1 MNFEIKDL
9 SNYNKI
15 EELINNESPNDRADI
30 ICEKLKYYCFT
41 NKGELYKFDSVK
53 VIYKK
58 IETTIDEELITVISK
73 YITESIKNLNKEQK
87 ELLKLKYSKT
97 SVKISENS
105 TINKSLSQ
113 IKVGLKRDDE
123 NIFTPDFYQIHFQ
136 NGYLDLKTLEFKKRV
151 MSINYVNLYIKRDYK
166 PSSKSQFDQLYS
178 IINKIYPKKEDLE
191 AILFILGSAMTGKV
205 TKLQKLLFLIGQGSA
220 GKSTIMIIT
229 QKAVECYLET
239 LEEDAFSESNKNA
252 DKTFS
257 TFYNKQSVRIIWTNE
272 PKEDKMNKSTFKKFC
287 EGEMKGKLLYKNGSH
302 DFKHFGLPIFTSN
315 IMPNINVDSGVKRRF
330 RCYIH
335 TSEFTSDKSK
345 VDEKKHIYLLNRD
358 LIENIIEEDLLNT
371 WIDILAKYAN
381 KWINGEE
388 IPIPKSFKE
397 ATEEIIETN
406 DNIQD
411 FIDVKLTITTNG
423 KADRIGKNEMIEIYK
438 EMFPNRGMNHQI
450 LKSSLCERGLMW
462 DKEIR
467 GEDGIKGCYY
477 NVIRKIE
484 NINNNEDDNNY
495 KFGKNSPLDNGISL
509 EPDYKKLYF
518 ELLEKQKETPK
529 QVQKTEEIT
538 EDDVEALEKELN
550 DACNDFKPKQQ
561 EEKVYL
567 TLPFTSKEDVKRNGA
582 IYDSNK
588 KEWYVLKTNPKF
600 KYLTGLFNSKNVI
613 KTRKGLE
620 FVMYNIDTKE
630 FKFIEECRKELV
642 IIEEEE
648 EEDEPEPKSEPE
660 NNFNEDDIN
669 DILGFIENTKKNKK
683 SKKSRK

>member
-1 MNFEIKDL
+1 MNFQIKDL
-9 SNYNKI
+9 LNYSQI
-15 EELINNESPNDRADI
+15 EDLINNESPNDRADI

-41 NKGELYKFDSVK
+41 NKGELYKFDSIK
-53 VIYKK
+53 VIYKQ
-58 IETTIDEELITVISK
+58 IETTVDEELITIISK
-73 YITESIKNLNKEQK
+73 YITESIKQLNTKQ
-87 ELLKLKYSKT
+87 LLDLKSKYPKT
-97 SVKISENS
+97 SVKISENA
-105 TINKSLSQ
+105 TIFKSLFQ

-123 NIFTPDFYQIHFQ
+123 DIFTPDFYQIHFQ

-151 MSINYVNLYIKRDYK
+151 IGINYVNLYIKRDYK
-166 PSSKSQFDQLYS
+166 TSSKLQFDKLYS

-205 TKLQKLLFLIGQGSA
+205 TTLQKLLFLLGPGSA

-287 EGEMKGKLLYKNGSH
+287 EGEMKGKLLYKNGVH
-302 DFKHFGLPIFTSN
+302 EFKHYGLPIFTSN
-315 IMPNINVDSGVKRRF
+315 IMPTIHIDSGVKRRF

-371 WIDILAKYAN
+371 WIDILSQYAN

-388 IPIPKSFKE
+388 IPIPESFKE
-397 ATEEIIETN
+397 ATEEVIETN

-411 FIDVKLTITTNG
+411 FIDVKLTITNGG

-450 LKSSLCERGLMW
+450 LKSHLGERKIDW

-467 GEDGIKGCYY
+467 SSDGIKGCYI
-477 NVIRKIE
+477 NVIRRK
-484 NINNNEDDNNY
+484 NEDIDDHNECMFIDQSDKAEY
-495 KFGKNSPLDNGISL
+495 IRAEDHKIVLDKL
-509 EPDYKKLYF
+509 KKVEQSNKDITNDLHDAMKYIAQ
-518 ELLEKQKETPK
+518 LEKYVYKMESNETDADETDEK
-529 QVQKTEEIT
+529 DIDFVEIGNN
-538 EDDVEALEKELN
+538 VFL
-550 DACNDFKPKQQ
+550 
-561 EEKVYL
+561 
-567 TLPFTSKEDVKRNGA
+567 
-582 IYDSNK
+582 NK
-588 KEWYVLKTNPKF
+588 K
-600 KYLTGLFNSKNVI
+600 
-613 KTRKGLE
+613 
-620 FVMYNIDTKE
+620 
-630 FKFIEECRKELV
+630 
-642 IIEEEE
+642 
-648 EEDEPEPKSEPE
+648 
-660 NNFNEDDIN
+660 NNQTYEIADDDDLNED
-669 DILGFIENTKKNKK
+669 LF
-683 SKKSRK
+683 

>member
-1 MNFEIKDL
+1 MNFEIKHL
-9 SNYNKI
+9 LNYNKI

-30 ICEKLKYYCFT
+30 ICENLKYYCFT
-41 NKGELYKFDSVK
+41 NKGELYKFDSIK

-73 YITESIKNLNKEQK
+73 YISESIKNLNKEQK
-87 ELLKLKYSKT
+87 ELLKLKYAKT

-136 NGYLDLKTLEFKKRV
+136 NGYLDLKTLVFKKRI
-151 MSINYVNLYIKRDYK
+151 MGINYVNLYIKRDYK
-166 PSSKSQFDQLYS
+166 ASSQFQFDKLYS

-371 WIDILAKYAN
+371 WIDILAQYAN

-423 KADRIGKNEMIEIYK
+423 IGKADRIGKNEMIEIYK
-438 EMFPNRGMNHQI
+438 EMYPNRGMNHQI
-450 LKSSLCERGLMW
+450 LKSSLCERGIDW

-467 GEDGIKGCYY
+467 GKDGIKGCYY
-477 NVIRKIE
+477 NVIRKNE

-495 KFGKNSPLDNGISL
+495 KFGKSPIDYGIESDDLNIVNLKNENSELKIKLKDL
-509 EPDYKKLYF
+509 EAQILQLQLPKK
-518 ELLEKQKETPK
+518 EEIK
-529 QVQKTEEIT
+529 QVQIN
-538 EDDVEALEKELN
+538 EDDIKELEKELN
-550 DACNDFKPKQQ
+550 DACNNFKPKQQ
-561 EEKVYL
+561 E
-567 TLPFTSKEDVKRNGA
+567 P
-582 IYDSNK
+582 
-588 KEWYVLKTNPKF
+588 
-600 KYLTGLFNSKNVI
+600 
-613 KTRKGLE
+613 
-620 FVMYNIDTKE
+620 
-630 FKFIEECRKELV
+630 
-642 IIEEEE
+642 
-648 EEDEPEPKSEPE
+648 EPE
-660 NNFNEDDIN
+660 NKFDDNDIN
-669 DILGFIENTKKNKK
+669 DILGFIENSKNNKK
-683 SKKSRK
+683 SKKSKK

>member
-1 MNFEIKDL
+1 MNFENKHL
-9 SNYNKI
+9 LNYNKI
-15 EELINNESPNDRADI
+15 EDLINYESPNDRADI
-30 ICEKLKYYCFT
+30 ICENLKYYCFT
-41 NKGELYKFDSVK
+41 NKGELYKFDSIK

-58 IETTIDEELITVISK
+58 IETTIDDELITVISK
-73 YITESIKNLNKEQK
+73 YISESIKNLNKEQK
-87 ELLKLKYSKT
+87 ELLKLKYAKT

-113 IKVGLKRDDE
+113 IKVGLKRDDD

-151 MSINYVNLYIKRDYK
+151 MGINYVNLYIKRDYK
-166 PSSKSQFDQLYS
+166 PSSQFQFDKLYS

-257 TFYNKQSVRIIWTNE
+257 NFYNKQSVRIIWTNE

-371 WIDILAKYAN
+371 WIDILAQYAN

-438 EMFPNRGMNHQI
+438 EMYPNRGMNHQI
-450 LKSSLCERGLMW
+450 LKSSLCERGIDW

-477 NVIRKIE
+477 NVIRKVE
-484 NINNNEDDNNY
+484 NNNEDNNNY
-495 KFGKNSPLDNGISL
+495 KFGKSPIDYGIESDDLNIVKLKNENSELKNKLKEL
-509 EPDYKKLYF
+509 EAQILQLQLPKK
-518 ELLEKQKETPK
+518 EEIK
-529 QVQKTEEIT
+529 QVQIN
-538 EDDVEALEKELN
+538 EDDIKALEKELN
-550 DACNDFKPKQQ
+550 DVCNSIKPKQ
-561 EEKVYL
+561 K
-567 TLPFTSKEDVKRNGA
+567 
-582 IYDSNK
+582 
-588 KEWYVLKTNPKF
+588 
-600 KYLTGLFNSKNVI
+600 
-613 KTRKGLE
+613 
-620 FVMYNIDTKE
+620 
-630 FKFIEECRKELV
+630 
-642 IIEEEE
+642 
-648 EEDEPEPKSEPE
+648 EPKPEPE
-660 NNFNEDDIN
+660 NKFDDNDIN
-669 DILGFIENTKKNKK
+669 DVLDFIENSTNTKK
-683 SKKSRK
+683 SKKSKK